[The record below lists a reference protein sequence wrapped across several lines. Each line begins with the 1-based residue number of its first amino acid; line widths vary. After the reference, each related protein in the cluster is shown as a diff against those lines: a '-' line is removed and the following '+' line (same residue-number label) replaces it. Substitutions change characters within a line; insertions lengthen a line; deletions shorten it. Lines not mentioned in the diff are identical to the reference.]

1 MFFFFTMMCVISTV
15 VVVHYNFVRGF
26 SCFTPLHTVLMS
38 SFLLQY
44 VQYCTVYC
52 PFKVA
57 RKGGNV
63 CKGKCILASLFPVCL
78 NFEFTYKLFHFI
90 LPRERR
96 YLQANICILLGRGKQ
111 GTLCQFS
118 KLLYL

>member
-1 MFFFFTMMCVISTV
+1 MMCVISTV
-15 VVVHYNFVRGF
+15 VVEHYNFVRGF
-26 SCFTPLHTVLMS
+26 SCFPPFYTILMS

-78 NFEFTYKLFHFI
+78 NFEFT
-90 LPRERR
+90 
-96 YLQANICILLGRGKQ
+96 
-111 GTLCQFS
+111 
-118 KLLYL
+118 